1 METQTKLGVGAI
13 LATVGGVGIVAGA
26 LLGAGQLGRPWA
38 FLLGFLLGVAAGIG
52 SVLSIVGL
60 AERRAAR

>member
-1 METQTKLGVGAI
+1 METQTKLAVGSI
-13 LATVGGVGIVAGA
+13 LAGVGGVGIVAGA
-26 LLGAGQLGRPWA
+26 LVGAGQLGRPWA

-52 SVLSIVGL
+52 CVLSLSGL